1 MLACYGMAQNTT
13 INEPVTSLDPN
24 FSARDAVATPW
35 EDALTQLER
44 AEIFWLSTVRPDGRP
59 HVTPL
64 VSVWL
69 DGAAHFTTGPT
80 ERKARNLERNPHV
93 VLTTG
98 CNQLGEGTDLVVEG
112 DAVQVTDEPTLQ
124 RVADAIAFK
133 YGEPFLFN
141 LRDGALWGDGG
152 EVLAFWIRPT
162 KAFGFARAPAFGQTR
177 WLFSPD

>member
-1 MLACYGMAQNTT
+1 MAQDTT
-13 INEPVTSLDPN
+13 LNEPTTTLDPN
-24 FSARDAVATPW
+24 FSAPDAVATPW
-35 EDALTQLER
+35 EEALAQLEK

-112 DAVQVTDEPTLQ
+112 DAVQVTDEATLQ

-133 YGEPFLFN
+133 YGEPFLFS

-162 KAFGFARAPAFGQTR
+162 KAFGFARSPTFGQTR